1 MVCALT
7 LNVAFAFAVESLQE
21 IHNQNVIRQKFEES
35 CGAASLATLL
45 NLFGIQ
51 QYQEQEI
58 LKLLNQKTD
67 MLSFQ
72 ELQKAAMALGYD
84 TRGFQ
89 LSREIL
95 QHTTYPLLVRIEND
109 PRFPHFVV
117 IINFKG
123 DFLKVFDPNFGEYIS
138 AKKEFYS
145 VWDRNHTGG
154 FALVVT
160 NKENSKPLLQDLK
173 FPNEVFFGK

>member
-1 MVCALT
+1 MLALY
-7 LNVAFAFAVESLQE
+7 VALAFAVESLQE

-72 ELQKAAMALGYD
+72 ELQKVAMTLGYD

-89 LSREIL
+89 LSREVL
-95 QHTTYPLLVRIEND
+95 QRTTYPLLVRIEND

-138 AKKEFYS
+138 TKKEFYS

-154 FALVVT
+154 YALLVA
-160 NKENSKPLLQDLK
+160 NKDKARPLITPLQ
-173 FPNEVFFGK
+173 FPSRNFFESIK